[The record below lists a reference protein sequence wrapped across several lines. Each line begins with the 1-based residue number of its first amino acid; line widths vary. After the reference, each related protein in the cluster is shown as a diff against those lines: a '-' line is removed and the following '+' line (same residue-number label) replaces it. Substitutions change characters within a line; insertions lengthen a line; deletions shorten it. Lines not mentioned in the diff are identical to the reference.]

1 MRITWI
7 KPEELL
13 EHELTQAQEEGKE
26 VHKVKAQ
33 WEEEKARLADPAQL
47 RTMAEK
53 YWRALEELEPGPSEQ
68 DEPSGLEG
76 IFALSSPDQFA
87 PAGDLNAAL
96 LADKVKGGWLGR
108 AAGCLLGKPVEGKP
122 RHWIRQLLEASG
134 RWPLDDYFTA
144 QGVPEEVFQEY
155 TWHKSYVESLRE
167 NITCMPEDD
176 DMNYPMLNLHVAEQ
190 FGPEFRPHDV
200 LQTWL
205 TTLPVL
211 QVFTAERVAYY
222 NALQLFTPPETARHR
237 NPYREWIG
245 AQIRADLWGWV
256 APGNPRYAAE
266 LAYRDAVISHT
277 KNGIYGEMF
286 VAAMIAASFLLTD
299 IQEIIEV
306 GLNYIPQNSRLSQ
319 AISYT
324 LELYAGEHT
333 FESALDEIVEKFGHY
348 HWVHTINNAALVVA
362 ALLFGEG
369 DFERSICYSVMGGWD
384 TDCNGATVG
393 SILGVMLGAKAL
405 PEKWIAPLNNR
416 IRTSLQGFDNSSFD
430 ELAERT
436 LAQID
441 RFARTSTKE

>member
-1 MRITWI
+1 M
-7 KPEELL
+7 
-13 EHELTQAQEEGKE
+13 
-26 VHKVKAQ
+26 
-33 WEEEKARLADPAQL
+33 
-47 RTMAEK
+47 
-53 YWRALEELEPGPSEQ
+53 
-68 DEPSGLEG
+68 
-76 IFALSSPDQFA
+76 
-87 PAGDLNAAL
+87 
-96 LADKVKGGWLGR
+96 
-108 AAGCLLGKPVEGKP
+108 
-122 RHWIRQLLEASG
+122 
-134 RWPLDDYFTA
+134 
-144 QGVPEEVFQEY
+144 
-155 TWHKSYVESLRE
+155 
-167 NITCMPEDD
+167 
-176 DMNYPMLNLHVAEQ
+176 
-190 FGPEFRPHDV
+190 
-200 LQTWL
+200 
-205 TTLPVL
+205 
-211 QVFTAERVAYY
+211 
-222 NALQLFTPPETARHR
+222 
-237 NPYREWIG
+237 
-245 AQIRADLWGWV
+245 
-256 APGNPRYAAE
+256 
-266 LAYRDAVISHT
+266 ISHT

-286 VAAMIAASFLLTD
+286 VAAMIAASFVLTD